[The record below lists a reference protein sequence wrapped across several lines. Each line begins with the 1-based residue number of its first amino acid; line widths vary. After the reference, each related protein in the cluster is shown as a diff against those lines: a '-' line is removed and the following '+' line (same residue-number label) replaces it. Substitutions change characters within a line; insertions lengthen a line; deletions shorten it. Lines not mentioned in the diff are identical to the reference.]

1 MIAES
6 DCFVSVVAPL
16 FNDGAIVE
24 SFVDDV
30 LGVLAAH
37 YANYELVLIDD
48 GSEDDLRQRVERL
61 MRSRPCIR
69 LIRLSRHFGEEIAI
83 TAGLDSVIGDFVV
96 VMMPDT
102 DPPALIPTLIAQAR
116 GGVEILLGTH
126 KTRRRESLCLKVGS
140 RLFHWYCRAVLRIQ
154 LLRGGTAFRVLH
166 RRAVT
171 ALTRIRDR
179 HRYLRFMSVQ
189 IGYTTQSFVYEP
201 LNRGARP
208 RARRLVDAVD
218 MAMNVIMNTTRHP
231 LRCVS
236 WLGICA
242 SVANVIYAL
251 YVAYS
256 LVLGDDLEP
265 GWASLCLQNASMF
278 FFVFLILTVLSE
290 YIGYLSLETRQRPLY
305 HILDESHSDAI
316 LPQAVCRNVVREAA
330 ERSAP

>member
-1 MIAES
+1 MALS
-6 DCFVSVVAPL
+6 PVHDDDCPSNLDISLDAKCR
-16 FNDGAIVE
+16 GATLTHQTTVQDAANVGKKRKPQP
-24 SFVDDV
+24 SLADDPHGW
-30 LGVLAAH
+30 LLDALQSSLA
-37 YANYELVLIDD
+37 Y
-48 GSEDDLRQRVERL
+48 S
-61 MRSRPCIR
+61 M
-69 LIRLSRHFGEEIAI
+69 
-83 TAGLDSVIGDFVV
+83 
-96 VMMPDT
+96 
-102 DPPALIPTLIAQAR
+102 
-116 GGVEILLGTH
+116 
-126 KTRRRESLCLKVGS
+126 KV
-140 RLFHWYCRAVLRIQ
+140 Q
-154 LLRGGTAFRVLH
+154 
-166 RRAVT
+166 RAVT

-251 YVAYS
+251 CVAYG